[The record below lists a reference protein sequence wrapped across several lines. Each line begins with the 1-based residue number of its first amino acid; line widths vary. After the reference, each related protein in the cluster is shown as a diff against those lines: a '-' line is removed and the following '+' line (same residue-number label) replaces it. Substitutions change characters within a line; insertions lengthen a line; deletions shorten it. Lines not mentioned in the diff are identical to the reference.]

1 MTYDSLLP
9 TTRDRI
15 RLIVGDTSGDE
26 ATELFPDETYD
37 AEIARYTNWKL
48 AAASMAEA
56 AAVKIE
62 QDPSSVNVPGEV
74 AVSWQ
79 GRTSALR
86 AAALRLRTEAASEDA
101 ASGKGIT
108 SVQLTRGYDADAEYR
123 PTRNYRGLRR

>member
-1 MTYDSLLP
+1 MTYDPLLS

-15 RLIVGDTSGDE
+15 RFIVGDTSNDE
-26 ATELFPDETYD
+26 ATELFPDDTYE

-62 QDPSSVNVPGEV
+62 QDPNSVNVPGEV

-79 GRTSALR
+79 DRTRSLR
-86 AAALRLRTEAASEDA
+86 ATAIRLRSEAAAEDA
-101 ASGKGIT
+101 TGSGVT
-108 SVQLTRGYDADAEYR
+108 SVALARGDSATAEYR
-123 PTRNYRGLRR
+123 DTRFYRQLRR

>member
-1 MTYDSLLP
+1 MTYDPLLP

-15 RLIVGDTSGDE
+15 RLIVGDTSDDE

-62 QDPSSVNVPGEV
+62 QDPTSVNFSGEI

-79 GRTSALR
+79 SRTSALR
-86 AAALRLRTEAASEDA
+86 AAALRLRTEAAAEDA
-101 ASGKGIT
+101 ASGNGIT
-108 SVQLTRGYDADAEYR
+108 SVQLARGWGEEAEYR
-123 PTRNYRGLRR
+123 DTRAFRGLRR